1 MEFYFLLISQ
11 GLFAIFV
18 LIGFARLYREVKKG
32 NKDQQE
38 IKTRLTWIKKRQK
51 KLCD

>member
-1 MEFYFLLISQ
+1 METNILLVVI
-11 GLFAIFV
+11 GLETVII
-18 LIGFARLYREVKKG
+18 LLGQLLLMKEVKKG

-51 KLCD
+51 AEK